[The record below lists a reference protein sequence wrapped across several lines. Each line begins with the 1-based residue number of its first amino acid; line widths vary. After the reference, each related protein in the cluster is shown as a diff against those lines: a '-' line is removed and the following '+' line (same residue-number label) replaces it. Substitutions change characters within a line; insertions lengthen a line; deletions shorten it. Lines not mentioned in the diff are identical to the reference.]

1 MSILFKDK
9 RNINNYQIVK
19 IQYINAVNYNAE
31 KLLNRSK
38 IKKNR
43 KNARKIFQ
51 KFFLDCFK
59 KHEEK

>member
-19 IQYINAVNYNAE
+19 IQYINALNYNAE

-38 IKKNR
+38 IKKKR
-43 KNARKIFQ
+43 KNVRKIF
-51 KFFLDCFK
+51 
-59 KHEEK
+59 